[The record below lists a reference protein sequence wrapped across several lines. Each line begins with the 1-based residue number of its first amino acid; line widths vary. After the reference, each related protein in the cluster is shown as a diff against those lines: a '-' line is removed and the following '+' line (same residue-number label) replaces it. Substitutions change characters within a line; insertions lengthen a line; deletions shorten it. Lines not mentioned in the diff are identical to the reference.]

1 MQDPSVRAAA
11 VLAIKSLLE
20 DEDNRQALSSFIK
33 RFSKRMLEAM
43 TDRAPEV
50 SKAGMELGSCLLAT
64 EHVEPSDFLSIVR
77 CVCGFWKGYVVWE

>member
-11 VLAIKSLLE
+11 VLAISTLLV

-50 SKAGMELGSCLLAT
+50 SKAGMELASTLVAT
-64 EHVEPSDFLSIVR
+64 EHVEPSDLLSIVR
-77 CVCGFWKGYVVWE
+77 YASTMCGMQ